1 MQKTLLLAG
10 GLAIFFFVSCSSQK
24 ESEMKI
30 VGGEELWSSTD
41 KRALLSTVALYTR
54 RMDGRSSSCTGTLI
68 GPTHVVTAAH
78 CVKGFQTI
86 QVGLGL
92 SFHHIQQVVP
102 VKRFDYHP
110 AWVETRPNGSHNPAY
125 DIAVMSLSAPF
136 QVPNQPVA
144 VGRADSV
151 FVGRT
156 LLVAGYGLAS
166 QFDPQS
172 ISILRQ
178 VRVQVGTIR
187 LSDKI
192 LEVKSNGRKGGC
204 NGDSG
209 GPAYIEENRALQVVG
224 ATTGPSTGLEHVPC
238 DVGHGAYGLL
248 TIQQGW
254 MKCTFASHGNP
265 LDSLVNDSSQSYC
278 RR

>member
-1 MQKTLLLAG
+1 MQKFTQLASC
-10 GLAIFFFVSCSSQK
+10 LTIFFLSCSSQK
-24 ESEMKI
+24 ESETKI
-30 VGGEELWSSTD
+30 VGGEELWASAD
-41 KRALLSTVALYTR
+41 KRALLSTVALFTR
-54 RMDGRSSSCTGTLI
+54 RMDGSPSSCTGTLI

-78 CVKGFQTI
+78 CVKDFQTI

-92 SFHHIQQVVP
+92 SFNQIQQAVP
-102 VKRFDYHP
+102 IKRFDYHP
-110 AWVETRPNGSHNPAY
+110 AWVKKRPNGTHNPVY
-125 DIAVMSLSAPF
+125 DIAVISLSAPF

-144 VGRADSV
+144 IGRADSV
-151 FVGRT
+151 YVGRT
-156 LLVAGYGLAS
+156 LVLAGYGLAP
-166 QFDPQS
+166 QLNPQS
-172 ISILRQ
+172 GNILRQ
-178 VRVQVGTIR
+178 VRVQIGTIR
-187 LSDKI
+187 QADKI

-209 GPAYIEENRALQVVG
+209 GPAYIEENGALQVVG
-224 ATTGPSTGLEHVPC
+224 ATSGPSYGLENAPC

-265 LDSLVNDSSQSYC
+265 LDSLLDDRSQSFC